1 MVYTV
6 TFNPALD
13 YVMHMDGPV
22 EPGVTNRST
31 GEEFHYGGKGINVSI
46 ILNNLG
52 IDNVALGFIAGFTG
66 HAIDRGIRRKGI
78 QTDFIELEGGLSR
91 INVKLRNDTE
101 TEINAQGPR
110 ISHDDIELLY
120 KKTDAIKDG
129 DCIVLAGSIPAS
141 VPDDVYEKILQRLS
155 NRDVMKIVDATGEL
169 LKNVLPY
176 HPFLIKPNM
185 AELHE
190 LTGEDIRTDEDII
203 RTAHALQS
211 QGAVNVLV
219 SKGARGA
226 MLIPETGEPMKIGV
240 PEGKV
245 KNTVGSGDSMVAG
258 FLTGYMQTGNY
269 KKALYLGTAA
279 ASATA
284 ISDGLGEKTT
294 IMRQLEYINSG
305 RMNDYE
311 EDR

>member
-13 YVMHMDGPV
+13 YVMHMEGPV

-31 GEEFHYGGKGINVSI
+31 KEEFHYGGKGINVSI

-78 QTDFIELEGGLSR
+78 QTDFIELEGGISR
-91 INVKLRNDTE
+91 INVKLKGDAE

-120 KKTDAIKDG
+120 KKTDAIKEG
-129 DCIVLAGSIPAS
+129 DCIVLAGSIPSS
-141 VPDDVYEKILQRLS
+141 VPDDVYEKILQRIADK
-155 NRDVMKIVDATGEL
+155 DVMKVVDATGEL
-169 LKNVLPY
+169 LRKVLPY

-185 AELHE
+185 SELHE
-190 LTGEDIRTDEDII
+190 LSGRDIRTDEDII
-203 RTAHALQS
+203 RTAAELQE
-211 QGAVNVLV
+211 QGARNVLV
-219 SKGARGA
+219 SKGAKGA
-226 MLIPETGEPMKIGV
+226 ILIPEKGEPLKIGV
-240 PEGKV
+240 PEGKIV
-245 KNTVGSGDSMVAG
+245 NTVGAGDSMVAG
-258 FLTGYMQTGNY
+258 FLTGYMQTGSY
-269 KKALYLGTAA
+269 KKALCLGTAA

-284 ISDGLGEKTT
+284 ISEGLGEKTT

-311 EDR
+311 EE